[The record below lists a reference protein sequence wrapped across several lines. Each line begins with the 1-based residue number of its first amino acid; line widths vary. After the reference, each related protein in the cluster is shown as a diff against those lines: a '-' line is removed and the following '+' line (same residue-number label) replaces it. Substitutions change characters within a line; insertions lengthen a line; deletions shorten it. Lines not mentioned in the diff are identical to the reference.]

1 VFSYFRGFVIWISDF
16 SKEDTKI
23 TKGSSRATADL
34 PRDFVISFVPFAVSS
49 ASRTVEH
56 DR

>member
-1 VFSYFRGFVIWISDF
+1 VFSYFRGFVISDF